1 VLVIPNIEIQG
12 GRSLRTVANDSSVAL
27 DIYSDDPIEMA
38 LLWRKENAKSIHVT
52 DYDALLNQSLENLDI
67 VIRMSRTVEV
77 PVQLITRIPTVAHC
91 EELLTGGIYRMILHE
106 LLFTDP
112 EGVAALIRR
121 FGPSRICAG
130 AITQSGVLFG
140 IDIEGRSIPTL
151 EFAALAESLGM
162 NRIFFSDREYDGR
175 LRGPNFAELRRLASA
190 TNLQITAAGGVASV
204 EHLWMLQEMQPLGID
219 SVVIGRAF
227 YENRFPCQELWRDIE
242 IERRRDGHNWR
253 DEIST
258 SRLANRPRPD

>member
-1 VLVIPNIEIQG
+1 MLVIPNIEIQG
-12 GRSLRTVANDSSVAL
+12 GRSLRTVSSDSPDACDV
-27 DIYSDDPIEMA
+27 YSDDPIEMA

-52 DYDALLNQSLENLDI
+52 DYDALFNQSLANLDI
-67 VIRMSRTVEV
+67 VVRMSRTVEI
-77 PVQLITRIPTVAHC
+77 PVQLITRVPTVAQC
-91 EELLTGGIYRMILHE
+91 ADLLTGGIYRIILHD
-106 LLFTDP
+106 LLFADP
-112 EGVAALIRR
+112 EGVTALIRR
-121 FGPSRICAG
+121 FGSSRICAG

-140 IDIEGRSIPTL
+140 IQVEGRPVPTL
-151 EFAALAESLGM
+151 EFAVLAESLGM

-190 TNLQITAAGGVASV
+190 TTLQITAAGGVASV
-204 EHLWMLQEMQPLGID
+204 EHLWMLQEMGPLGID

-227 YENRFPCQELWRDIE
+227 YENRFPCQEIWRDIE
-242 IERRRDGHNWR
+242 IERRKQGHNWR